1 MSSTT
6 AACPSCCISCVEWAG
21 VRDRMLQKMEAKELA
36 EQAAREM
43 AASAQGISVWNQV
56 RPWLIK
62 GLRRS
67 LPGY

>member
-21 VRDRMLQKMEAKELA
+21 ERCRILQKLEATELA
-36 EQAAREM
+36 EQAAREK

-56 RPWLIK
+56 RPGLIRE
-62 GLRRS
+62 LRRS
-67 LPGY
+67 LPDY